1 MTRHHYFPTTGRIV
15 VTSGL
20 DDVFPS
26 SLEHYSSV
34 KLSPSG
40 LMKLG
45 LPWYDKGVEKE
56 TPEED
61 AKHKLCYMFLSLV

>member
-1 MTRHHYFPTTGRIV
+1 
-15 VTSGL
+15 
-20 DDVFPS
+20 
-26 SLEHYSSV
+26 
-34 KLSPSG
+34 
-40 LMKLG
+40 MKLG